1 MEPLPSLTST
11 STAYNDSKSSSNNVI
26 LRHDASK
33 DLKLSTLIAPPI
45 LLRPNSTPNKVS
57 REETIKSATSTSTS
71 KQPLE
76 KLLPSNNSDGSSSV
90 PPFSAS
96 MAEKWLEHH
105 KKIRRNIIQE
115 YFTSTKQQLPLQN
128 TNNYNLESNNQKS
141 TPKYTKNFNWETVD
155 LPPITNANKSNYK
168 EDNFDENEIG
178 FRRRSNYSD
187 NNVGGASSGIDFG
200 RRYSENENDGDVEI
214 EE

>member
-1 MEPLPSLTST
+1 
-11 STAYNDSKSSSNNVI
+11 

-33 DLKLSTLIAPPI
+33 DLKVSTLIAPPI

-57 REETIKSATSTSTS
+57 REETIKPATSTSTS

-76 KLLPSNNSDGSSSV
+76 KVLPSNNSDGSSSV

-115 YFTSTKQQLPLQN
+115 YFTSTK
-128 TNNYNLESNNQKS
+128 TTIATS
-141 TPKYTKNFNWETVD
+141 KY
-155 LPPITNANKSNYK
+155 
-168 EDNFDENEIG
+168 
-178 FRRRSNYSD
+178 
-187 NNVGGASSGIDFG
+187 
-200 RRYSENENDGDVEI
+200 
-214 EE
+214 